1 LEENYYAKFGNTM
14 SRVGKKP
21 IEIPSG
27 VEVSLEN
34 HVAQVKGSKGE
45 LTYALHPDVVAQKE
59 DSKIIVSLNA
69 ELSKKRAAKAKSLWG
84 LTRTLL
90 FNMMQG
96 VSEGYQKK
104 LEIEGTGYRASVE
117 GDLVNFTLGFSHPV
131 NLKIPEGLSCEVQ
144 KNVII
149 VSGISKEQVGEFAAQ
164 IRRLRPVEP
173 YKGKGIRYEGE
184 HVRRKE
190 GKKAA
195 GSTAA

>member
-1 LEENYYAKFGNTM
+1 M
-14 SRVGKKP
+14 SRIGKKP

-27 VEVSLEN
+27 VEVILEN
-34 HVAQVKGSKGE
+34 HTAKVKGTKGE
-45 LTYALHPDVVAQKE
+45 LNYALHPDVAARKE
-59 DSKIIVSLNA
+59 GNQIIVSLNA
-69 ELSKKRAAKAKSLWG
+69 GLSKKRAGQAKSLWG

-90 FNMMQG
+90 FNMIWG

-104 LEIEGTGYRASVE
+104 LEIEGTGYRAAVE
-117 GDLVNFTLGFSHPV
+117 GDSLNLSLGFSHAV

-149 VSGISKEQVGEFAAQ
+149 VSGISKEQVGEFAAH

-184 HVRRKE
+184 VVRRKV

-195 GSTAA
+195 GVTGAA